1 MADVEPRPSEHP
13 APVDPVRIVGRYA
26 LYDRI
31 ASGGMASVHFAR
43 LVGPLGFTRV
53 VAVKRLH
60 PQFAKD
66 PEFVAMLLDEA
77 RLAAR
82 VRHPNVVPTI
92 DVVATD
98 GELFLVMEYVQGE
111 SLGKLLI
118 AASEREEAI
127 PPKIAIT
134 IAIQALW
141 GLHAAHE
148 AKTPRGASLGII
160 HRDVSPQ
167 NILVGDDGVVRIV
180 DFGVAKAAWRAQST
194 REGQLKGKIAYMP
207 PEQLRSEPNQ
217 DRRVDVY
224 AASVCLWEALTGRRY
239 VDNDVPTRMIQKLLA
254 MVPDPPSKHARGLS
268 RTIDAIVLRGLSR
281 LPADRF
287 ATAYDMATELER
299 AAVMASA
306 REVGDWV
313 KRSVGEVLE
322 RRARTLFEIEGV
334 SSVTQVGLGPT
345 HRGDEAEPARVV
357 EGDSAP
363 FDAPSEAPSLPY
375 TPSGATGSATTE
387 LPVMVA
393 AGPSSIT
400 LATPAEANTP
410 ADADVTEPADVA
422 VLRTRSGT
430 DEPVPMT
437 SRARVVAVGV
447 AAVVLLA
454 SGAWAMMSMSRA
466 PASAVAADTAT
477 KVIVPPSAPSPIA
490 PPAPAVEPSAS
501 PESQPTSVAI
511 ELPVDPPPP
520 GGAVSAAAPSPR
532 AARPNCH
539 PPYTIDSEGVRIPK
553 RECLHP

>member
-1 MADVEPRPSEHP
+1 MPAPEIEPRSERGRG
-13 APVDPVRIVGRYA
+13 RIVGRYA
-26 LYDRI
+26 LYDKI

-43 LVGPLGFTRV
+43 LLGPLGFTRV

-92 DVVATD
+92 DVVAEG

-111 SLGKLLI
+111 SLGKLII
-118 AASEREEAI
+118 AASELDELI

-134 IAIQALW
+134 ILIQALW

-148 AKTPRGASLGII
+148 AKTPRGESLGII

-167 NILVGDDGVVRIV
+167 NVLVGDDGVVRIV

-224 AASVCLWEALTGRRY
+224 AASVCLWEALTGRRFIE
-239 VDNDVPTRMIQKLLA
+239 NETPTVMIRKLLA
-254 MVPDPPSKHARGLS
+254 LVPDPPSKHARGLP
-268 RTIDAIVLRGLSR
+268 RAIDAIVLRGLAR
-281 LPADRF
+281 APADRF
-287 ATAYDMATELER
+287 ATAHDLATELEK

-313 KRSVGEVLE
+313 RRAVGDVLE
-322 RRARTLFEIEGV
+322 RRAKVVFDIEGV
-334 SSVTQVGLGPT
+334 SSVTDVGHVAGNATP
-345 HRGDEAEPARVV
+345 AEGTA
-357 EGDSAP
+357 SS
-363 FDAPSEAPSLPY
+363 PSS
-375 TPSGATGSATTE
+375 TPVITIGSATTE
-387 LPVMVA
+387 VPLDRPEPAGQAELGSSTEAVA
-393 AGPSSIT
+393 NRTAVVRDESPG
-400 LATPAEANTP
+400 AAPAEL
-410 ADADVTEPADVA
+410 DATEPQEG
-422 VLRTRSGT
+422 LSLQHPEPPSRSRGA
-430 DEPVPMT
+430 
-437 SRARVVAVGV
+437 RAWLGGG
-447 AAVVLLA
+447 AVVL
-454 SGAWAMMSMSRA
+454 GAFVIVSVLMTRA
-466 PASAVAADTAT
+466 PASRPPAHGTADPSHVALVVPRTAALEPPAV
-477 KVIVPPSAPSPIA
+477 PSAE
-490 PPAPAVEPSAS
+490 PAASLPEPTPA
-501 PESQPTSVAI
+501 AI
-511 ELPVDPPPP
+511 ELPIDRAQPGPMASAAPPPSRP
-520 GGAVSAAAPSPR
+520 
-532 AARPNCH
+532 RPNCH

>member
-1 MADVEPRPSEHP
+1 MSSVPPEAPSRSREGPRL
-13 APVDPVRIVGRYA
+13 VGRYA
-26 LYDRI
+26 LYDKI

-111 SLGKLLI
+111 SLGKLII
-118 AASEREEAI
+118 AASERKETIA
-127 PPKIAIT
+127 PKIAIT
-134 IAIQALW
+134 ISIQALW

-148 AKTPRGASLGII
+148 ARTPRGASLGII

-194 REGQLKGKIAYMP
+194 RDGQLKGKIAYMP

-239 VDNDVPTRMIQKLLA
+239 VDNDVPTVMIRKLLA
-254 MVPDPPSKHARGLS
+254 HTPEPPSKYARGLP
-268 RTIDAIVLRGLSR
+268 RAIDAIVLKGLASN
-281 LPADRF
+281 PAERF

-313 KRSVGEVLE
+313 RRAVGDVLE
-322 RRARTLFEIEGV
+322 RRAKVLFDIEGV
-334 SSVTQVGLGPT
+334 SSVSEGDFVQGAREAGRSGAPASPEAIGSTTAEVRVPGAEARVPSTTDAIAPAPRDTDTTESVAQPPSAVLADAEAVEASAAALAVAPRSLHARRWIAGVVGLGAATLVVWALWARTPISSQAL
-345 HRGDEAEPARVV
+345 RASPASPAASVV
-357 EGDSAP
+357 PNER
-363 FDAPSEAPSLPY
+363 L
-375 TPSGATGSATTE
+375 
-387 LPVMVA
+387 
-393 AGPSSIT
+393 
-400 LATPAEANTP
+400 
-410 ADADVTEPADVA
+410 
-422 VLRTRSGT
+422 
-430 DEPVPMT
+430 
-437 SRARVVAVGV
+437 
-447 AAVVLLA
+447 
-454 SGAWAMMSMSRA
+454 A
-466 PASAVAADTAT
+466 PA
-477 KVIVPPSAPSPIA
+477 
-490 PPAPAVEPSAS
+490 PSAS
-501 PESQPTSVAI
+501 TAAMAPPEEPGPASVPAPTTAAF
-511 ELPVDPPPP
+511 EL
-520 GGAVSAAAPSPR
+520 PSPR
-532 AARPNCH
+532 APPEPVTSRAPVVAVSPRPRPNCH
-539 PPYTIDSEGVRIPK
+539 PPYTLDSEGVRIPK